1 MKTGRG
7 TRDVGRGIA
16 RREFVGTLAAGVG
29 AVVLPSPLLACPPPA
44 AATRLARIG
53 IQLYTV
59 REVFKNDF
67 NGTLDRIGAI
77 GYNEVEFAGY
87 FDHTPEQV
95 RAALAHAGLT
105 APATHVGPDNLG
117 KSWDALVNTAKAV
130 GHEYVIVA
138 WVPEEMRKTLDDW
151 KRIAEQM
158 NQAGTACRAAG
169 LQFAY
174 HNHNFEFAPIDGRVP
189 YDLLLEST
197 DPGLVKLEMDLFWA
211 TFAGADP
218 LAYFARFPGRFPLV
232 HVKDMMPKPTPDAT
246 PDKVMVDVGKGSIDW
261 KRIFAKSSVGGIQ
274 HYFVEHDQPADPLAS
289 AKASYDYLHGLDF

>member
-1 MKTGRG
+1 MTRGKGKREAGRA
-7 TRDVGRGIA
+7 IE
-16 RREFVGTLAAGVG
+16 RREFIGTMATGVVGLSGLTLPASRFP
-29 AVVLPSPLLACPPPA
+29 LPP
-44 AATRLARIG
+44 TRIDRIG

-59 REVFKNDF
+59 REVLKNDF
-67 NGTLDRIGAI
+67 AGTLSRIGAI
-77 GYNEVEFAGY
+77 GYREVEFAGY

-95 RAALAHAGLT
+95 KAALSSAGLS

-117 KSWDALVNTAKAV
+117 KSWDPVVSVAKAV
-130 GHEYVIVA
+130 GHQYVIVA
-138 WVPEEMRKTLDDW
+138 WIPEQQRKTIDDW

-174 HNHNFEFAPIDGRVP
+174 HNHEFEFVPIDGKLP
-189 YDLLLEST
+189 YDVLLEGT
-197 DPGLVKLEMDLFWA
+197 DPSLVKLEMDLFWA

-218 LAYFARFPGRFPLV
+218 LAYFARSPGRFPLV
-232 HVKDMMPKPTPDAT
+232 HVKDMTRKPTPAAT
-246 PDKVMVDVGKGSIDW
+246 PDHVMVDVGKGSIDW

-289 AKASYDYLHGLDF
+289 AKASYDFLHALEY